1 MGCDSFFFPIPLG
14 VSSILHIFGGS
25 LSGKPL
31 LTHQLSMAKSRVSI
45 NPLYTGGA
53 GGYTYYVRGGEQV
66 VRQRRNNSNYGESAS
81 RSYAQMIRRIMWGN
95 LVNIFKQIKSWQQK
109 AYDSKLVG
117 QTDYNMFMKLNINKA
132 SVGTSKE
139 ANQQG
144 MAVWENYQV
153 SNGSLPAINYTLNS
167 ADHLY
172 VTDINV
178 SEAIT
183 PAMTVGELATNLI
196 ANNPRF
202 KAGDNLAFII
212 VKNHQYIG
220 VEFPYAYSEYYEITL
235 DVTSTK
241 PLSDVAVIG
250 SKLTE
255 DANDKLCVTYPAG
268 EGGIGP
274 VIQGIA
280 IIHTRKVNGSLQV
293 SSQSVL
299 MTSDSFIQKYSG
311 ETWYQHCIE
320 SYGIDTEVPL
330 DPNFNQG
337 VISHVTANGATIA
350 NAATLSGSQTVRVY
364 GQSLYGQGYRFVHD
378 GVDYTP
384 LDSTDDYDEFILTAN
399 GSYIIYVSDKVYLS
413 FSVSGIVMPSD
424 ITGTIRG
431 MLEDSQG
438 GIDVSTLT
446 QVETG
451 CLNLPVMVNS
461 TYPRFRVDV
470 YYEDSTPLS
479 SDDFDLTNA
488 TMSEFV
494 DVAAEG
500 RNKFSLTPVDAN
512 KPVVVYY
519 KDYIIFVGNYTG

>member
-1 MGCDSFFFPIPLG
+1 
-14 VSSILHIFGGS
+14 
-25 LSGKPL
+25 
-31 LTHQLSMAKSRVSI
+31 MAKSRVSI

-117 QTDYNMFMKLNINKA
+117 QTDYNMFMKLNINRA
-132 SVGTSKE
+132 TVGTSKE

-153 SNGSLPAINYTLNS
+153 SNGSLPAINYTINS
-167 ADHLY
+167 TDHRY

-178 SEAIT
+178 TEAIT
-183 PAMTVGELATNLI
+183 AAMTVGEFATNLI

-212 VKNHQYIG
+212 CKNHQYIG

-235 DVTSTK
+235 DVESTK

-250 SKLTE
+250 NLLTE
-255 DANDKLCVTYPAG
+255 DVNDKLCVTYPAD

-299 MTSDSFIQKYSG
+299 MTSDTFIQRYSG
-311 ETWYQHCIE
+311 ESWYQHCIE
-320 SYGIDTEVPL
+320 SYGLDTEVPL

-337 VISHVTANGATIA
+337 VISRVTANGATLA
-350 NAATLSGSQTVRVY
+350 NAATLSGSQVIRVY
-364 GQSLYGQGYRFVHD
+364 GQSLYGQGYRFVYN
-378 GVDYTP
+378 GIDYTP
-384 LDSTDDYDEFILTAN
+384 LSSTDEYDEFILTAN
-399 GSYIIYVSDKVYLS
+399 GSYVIYVGDKVYMS
-413 FSVSGIVMPSD
+413 FSVTDITIPED
-424 ITGTIRG
+424 ITGVILAYLVDG
-431 MLEDSQG
+431 NYVESS
-438 GIDVSTLT
+438 INAST
-446 QVETG
+446 ESG
-451 CLNLPVMVNS
+451 CLNFDAKVTQQLPYFKVQVQGQNGE
-461 TYPRFRVDV
+461 T
-470 YYEDSTPLS
+470 LS
-479 SDDFDLTNA
+479 QDDFTLHNSSLIA
-488 TMSEFV
+488 GSGWSESGYFTLYIQPT
-494 DVAAEG
+494 DAE
-500 RNKFSLTPVDAN
+500 N
-512 KPVVVYY
+512 VVYAEY
-519 KDYIIFVGNYTG
+519 KDHIIFVGNY